1 MSVCRCRRKVFAV
14 ALFVIAARCN
24 DALLFG
30 NSESLR
36 YFVVLYFVVLYLV
49 VRYFVVRYF
58 VVRYFVVRYFVVR
71 YFVARYFVVRYFV
84 VRYFVARYF
93 VVRYFMV
100 RYFVVRYFVVRYELE
115 TKSGNMIFLVICL
128 RSWNSVN
135 ITNPTLPLP
144 CEML

>member
-1 MSVCRCRRKVFAV
+1 CRRKVFAV

-71 YFVARYFVVRYFV
+71 YFVARYFVNATGSDMIPTHRC
-84 VRYFVARYF
+84 VARTGCSSSRRILNVAGASYTTYAHKPAF
-93 VVRYFMV
+93 SAKR
-100 RYFVVRYFVVRYELE
+100 
-115 TKSGNMIFLVICL
+115 
-128 RSWNSVN
+128 
-135 ITNPTLPLP
+135 
-144 CEML
+144 